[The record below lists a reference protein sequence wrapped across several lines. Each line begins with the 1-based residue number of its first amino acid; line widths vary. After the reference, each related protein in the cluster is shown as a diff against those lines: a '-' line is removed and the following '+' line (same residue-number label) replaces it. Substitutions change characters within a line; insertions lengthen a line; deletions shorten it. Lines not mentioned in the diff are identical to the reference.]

1 MEASFSRTRGSVDLE
16 RDLLAGVY
24 LPGTKILPSAEL
36 GRLEGFSNCVPLSE
50 SPPASASPAIA
61 PDLR

>member
-24 LPGTKILPSAEL
+24 LPGTITLPSAEL
-36 GRLEGFSNCVPLSE
+36 GRLDGGSNCVPLSDM
-50 SPPASASPAIA
+50 SPAMGGMLA
-61 PDLR
+61 CAA